1 MALFVVAE
9 NGKKICIEELQST
22 QALTFTRGIGFME
35 DLATGASG
43 KAMLAFTHE
52 ASSNPE
58 FDDVRRS
65 GVRVSEGEII
75 EGAVAVAAPV
85 FDRDGTVK
93 GSVCVFGPEVRLLG
107 ARRRDCIER
116 VRSASEDISRAL
128 GYTEAIASAA
138 E

>member
-1 MALFVVAE
+1 
-9 NGKKICIEELQST
+9 
-22 QALTFTRGIGFME
+22 
-35 DLATGASG
+35 
-43 KAMLAFTHE
+43 
-52 ASSNPE
+52 
-58 FDDVRRS
+58 
-65 GVRVSEGEII
+65 VRVSEGEII

-93 GSVCVFGPEVRLLG
+93 GSVCVFGPEVRLSG